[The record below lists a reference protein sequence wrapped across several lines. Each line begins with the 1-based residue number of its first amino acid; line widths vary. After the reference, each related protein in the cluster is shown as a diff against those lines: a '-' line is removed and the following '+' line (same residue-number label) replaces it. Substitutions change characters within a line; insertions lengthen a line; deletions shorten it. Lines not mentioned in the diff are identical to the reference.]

1 MNRNRFGGLRTLLGV
16 AFFLVVSSIAS
27 QAQMQGAATTTASFD
42 PAGPAAQQ
50 TTDPGYR
57 LGTGDQIHLTVYNET
72 DLSGDYSVD
81 DRGFVRLPLIG
92 EIKAQGLT
100 LIELEQTVEGKFS
113 QGYLKSPKISVQ
125 ITSYRP
131 FYIIGEVNKPGQY
144 PYVNGMN
151 AVTAVAIAGGFTYRA
166 DDSDIYIRRNG
177 ASKEESK
184 PADQTT
190 KIEPGDI
197 IRVAERF
204 F

>member
-1 MNRNRFGGLRTLLGV
+1 MNRYRFGGLCTLLSV
-16 AFFLVVSSIAS
+16 VFLLFLSSVPTNAQQAGAS
-27 QAQMQGAATTTASFD
+27 TAASFD

-50 TTDPGYR
+50 TADPGYH

-125 ITSYRP
+125 ITNYRP

-144 PYVNGMN
+144 PFVNGMN
-151 AVTAVAIAGGFTYRA
+151 AVTAVAIAGGYTYRA
-166 DDSDIYIRRNG
+166 DDADIYVRRNG
-177 ASKEESK
+177 ASKEESE

>member
-1 MNRNRFGGLRTLLGV
+1 LCTLLGV
-16 AFFLVVSSIAS
+16 AFFLVLSSMPS
-27 QAQMQGAATTTASFD
+27 DAQMQSGSSTATSFD
-42 PAGPAAQQ
+42 PAGPAAQP
-50 TTDPGYR
+50 TMDPGYH

-100 LIELEQTVEGKFS
+100 LIELEQTVEAKFS

-125 ITSYRP
+125 ITNYRP

-144 PYVNGMN
+144 PFVNGMN
-151 AVTAVAIAGGFTYRA
+151 AVTAVAIAGGYTYRA
-166 DDSDIYIRRNG
+166 DDSDIYIRRSG
-177 ASKEESK
+177 ASKEESE